1 MQITELRIAGFKSF
15 VDPQIVPIEPGLTGI
30 VGPNGCGKSNLLEA
44 LRWAMGA
51 NSAKAM
57 RGGEMDDLIFSGAAS
72 RPSRETAEVTL
83 VLDNSKRTA
92 PPEFNGADLLEI
104 ERKLKRGA
112 GSSYRINGRT
122 VRGKDIQLLFAD
134 ASTGANS
141 PALVRQGQISELIG
155 SKPQNRRRIL
165 EEAAGI
171 AGLNTRRHEAELKL
185 DAAEANLQRL
195 AEVSAEVERQLTSLK
210 RQAAKA
216 RRYRRLSE
224 EIHGLEALLAH
235 LRWAEARQNA
245 ETARAQL
252 EVCKRQV
259 EDLSRED
266 ALCERERIEAGEGVA
281 PLREAEMA
289 AAGRLSQTR
298 ITLAKLETERRI
310 ASEAQE
316 RLEAEALRLEEDF
329 ERETAGRA
337 ESEAALVHA
346 RSELAALPVEDADTN
361 KALEAEAHQ
370 ALDAARARLAAA
382 ESAADETQA
391 RLSEVRARR
400 RAAEDSAAQQARRK
414 TQLTAEIDR
423 LKNEMTGLEDAAI
436 HVLRVRQAKNAEAE
450 AEAALDDAERTV
462 ELAEAEILRAR
473 DAETAARPPQEQ
485 ASHNVR
491 ALEAEIAGLEKLLA
505 RADAATSAPPV
516 VERIRTCDGYEKAV
530 AAALGDDISA
540 STDKAAA
547 LYWGGATVSSLGLPA
562 GAEPLS
568 GYVDAPGE
576 LAARLAQCG
585 LVSAA
590 DGARLMGALQ
600 PGQRLVSR
608 EGHLWRWDGFTRTPQ
623 APVSAAARLE
633 QQARLETA
641 RADLA
646 PLQAE
651 LTARTNALEAARKAR
666 QHAEDT
672 LRHVRQL
679 IGPAQKAL
687 SDARAFAAEEVQAAE
702 RASLRRDT
710 GNDALTRAENEL
722 AAIAEAMS
730 FANPLAADEEAAL
743 EAALSA
749 ARNELTSARAAE
761 TETRGRLTDLTRG
774 REQAAARRG
783 ALERDIDN
791 WTARLAS
798 ADERL
803 SRLSERRADVA
814 AAALGAKQRPQ
825 ALNEEIEGLSSELET
840 FENER
845 KAAADALAVK
855 EAAIREADAAARRAS
870 AAASQARE
878 ELAGWKVKLETS
890 EARLVEVIE
899 VARNNFQR
907 TPEGLLAIAEGNLD
921 AETLGAFTPREA
933 ETRLDALRRER
944 DQLGGVNMNAEEEA
958 DELETRL
965 GVQIAE
971 RDDLTGAIAKLRQG
985 VEALNA
991 EGRERLIKAFEAV
1004 NEHFKALFTALFGG
1018 GNAELRLID
1027 ADDPLNAGLEIFAQ
1041 PPGKKLGTLN
1051 LMSGGEQA
1059 LTASALIF
1067 AVFLSR
1073 PAPIC
1078 VLDEVD
1084 APLDDANVDRFC
1096 NMLNEMRQR
1105 TDTRFVIITH
1115 NPVTMSRM
1123 DRLFGVT
1130 MREKGVSKLV
1140 SVDLAAAEELVAAE

>member
-15 VDPQIVPIEPGLTGI
+15 VDPQTVPIEPGLTGI
-30 VGPNGCGKSNLLEA
+30 VGPNGCGKSHLLEA
-44 LRWAMGA
+44 LRGAMGA

-266 ALCERERIEAGEGVA
+266 ALRERERIEAGEGVA

-316 RLEAEALRLEEDF
+316 RLEAEALRLTEDF

-337 ESEAALVHA
+337 ESEAALAHA

-361 KALEAEAHQ
+361 KALEAEAQ
-370 ALDAARARLAAA
+370 KALDAARARLAAA

-400 RAAEDSAAQQARRK
+400 RAAEDTAAQQARRK

-516 VERIRTCDGYEKAV
+516 VERIRTRDGYEKAV

-590 DGARLMGALQ
+590 DGARLMGELQ

-651 LTARTNALEAARKAR
+651 LAACTDALEAARKAR
-666 QHAEDT
+666 QHAEDA

-730 FANPLAADEEAAL
+730 FATPLAADEEAAL

-814 AAALGAKQRPQ
+814 AAALGAKERPQ
-825 ALNEEIEGLSSELET
+825 ALNEEIEGLSAELET

-878 ELAGWKVKLETS
+878 QLAGWKVKLETS
-890 EARLVEVIE
+890 EARLVEVVE
-899 VARNNFQR
+899 VARNSFQR
-907 TPEGLLAIAEGNLD
+907 TPEGLLAIAEGHLD

-1004 NEHFKALFTALFGG
+1004 NEHFKALFSALFGG
-1018 GNAELRLID
+1018 GQAELRLID

-1078 VLDEVD
+1078 VLDEAD
-1084 APLDDANVDRFC
+1084 AALDDSNVDRFC
-1096 NMLNEMRQR
+1096 TLLEDIAK
-1105 TDTRFVIITH
+1105 TTGTRFLIITH
-1115 NPVTMSRM
+1115 HRMTMSRM
-1123 DRLFGVT
+1123 DRLYGVT
-1130 MREKGVSKLV
+1130 MAERGISQLV
-1140 SVDLAAAEELVAAE
+1140 AVDLREAERLTRA